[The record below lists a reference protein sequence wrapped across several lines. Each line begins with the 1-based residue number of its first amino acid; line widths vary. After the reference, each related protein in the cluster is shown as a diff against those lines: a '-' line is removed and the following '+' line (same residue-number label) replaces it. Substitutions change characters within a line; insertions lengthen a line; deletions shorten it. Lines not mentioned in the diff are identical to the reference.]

1 MWPGRDEGRGL
12 KSDKAGLGLL
22 TLGEGSRVSEPPSKF
37 LPRAG
42 MRAEE
47 TAAPRPRTLERIY
60 RQASMGL
67 NPEAAPSSLKFGT
80 SGLRGLVVE
89 LNGTPAFA
97 YTRAFAEMLKED
109 GSVGSRQEFRAG
121 RTRSAREQPK
131 HCPAR
136 LCGPAGIRAHPARLR
151 RSSHAGARLPWHALR
166 DPGDHGD
173 REPHSGGPQRAEIL
187 SGSRR
192 DRQTGRGSHPGMACQ
207 AGDHSRAGD
216 GPWHP
221 RRESRI
227 SI

>member
-1 MWPGRDEGRGL
+1 MQGCGL

-22 TLGEGSRVSEPPSKF
+22 TLGEGSQGFGTALEIPPKSRYRG
-37 LPRAG
+37 LQGRLDRG
-42 MRAEE
+42 
-47 TAAPRPRTLERIY
+47 PRTLERTY
-60 RQASMGL
+60 RQASMDL

-89 LNGTPAFA
+89 LNGAPAFA

-109 GSVGSRQEFRAG
+109 GSAAAAKNFVLVGRDLRA
-121 RTRSAREQPK
+121 SSPSIAQL
-131 HCPAR
+131 C
-136 LCGPAGIRAHPARLR
+136 LCGPAGIRAQPARLR

-173 REPHSGGPQRAEIL
+173 REPYSGGPQRAEIL
-187 SGSRR
+187 RSSRR
-192 DRQTGRGSHPGMACQ
+192 DRQTGRGCDPGMACQ